1 MMIDQL
7 QQGGTEEA
15 MRLNEQLLTIGMIH
29 VLICLSNEGIIS
41 KTSLIIRL
49 WVLGTPDIS
58 G

>member
-1 MMIDQL
+1 
-7 QQGGTEEA
+7 